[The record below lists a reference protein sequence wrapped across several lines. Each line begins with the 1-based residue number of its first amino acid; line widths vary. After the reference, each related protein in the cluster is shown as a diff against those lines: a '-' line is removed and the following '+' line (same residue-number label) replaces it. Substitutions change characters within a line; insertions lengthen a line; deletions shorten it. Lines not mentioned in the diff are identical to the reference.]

1 MTSIGDYAFSGC
13 KSLTSVTIPNSVKI
27 IGIGTFYGCQSLTS
41 ITIPN
46 SVTSIGMSTFSGCQS
61 LTSITIP
68 NSVTSIGDYA
78 FSGCKSLTSVTIPNS
93 VTSIGNKAFS
103 NCDIPEIISNIEN
116 PFEIDKTT
124 FTDNTFYNATLY
136 VPEGTIYKYKATEGW
151 NKFIFIEEGPSSK
164 KQ

>member
-1 MTSIGDYAFSGC
+1 MTC
-13 KSLTSVTIPNSVKI
+13 KYSYCTN
-27 IGIGTFYGCQSLTS
+27 
-41 ITIPN
+41 
-46 SVTSIGMSTFSGCQS
+46 
-61 LTSITIP
+61 
-68 NSVTSIGDYA
+68 
-78 FSGCKSLTSVTIPNS
+78 LTSVTIPNS

-103 NCDIPEIISNIEN
+103 GCDIPKIISNIEN

-136 VPEGTIYKYKATEGW
+136 VPEETIGKYKATEGW